1 MLSEKPHFFRES
13 GMSPDDEFE
22 RTIITAGRP
31 SAETAPAPD
40 TLGHYLVIVEGGEPG
55 RRLELDTTAPITIGR
70 DPQQTLV
77 VADPSFSR
85 RHARVFLVNEEPFV
99 QDLGSTNGTFID
111 GKQLSEPSKLDE
123 GQLLRI
129 GGHYFRYERRSRRDV
144 EREEELARDLR
155 RASAY
160 VSSLLPAPL
169 TTGPVLAEW
178 RFVPSTQLGGDAFG
192 YHWLDPGTFVFYL
205 IDVSGHGVGSAM
217 HSVTVLNVLR
227 QRGLLQVDPTDPAS
241 VLASLN
247 ARFQMESH
255 NGLFFT
261 MWYGVY
267 RPSDRT
273 LVCGAAG
280 HHAAYLVAP
289 DKGATQAL
297 GTAALMIGAMPDV
310 TYEVQETTIPAGS
323 ALYLFSDGA
332 FEIETKEDERWTMA
346 EFLPLLLQPSRPDM
360 AEPERVYQLVRN
372 AARPGPFDDDFSL
385 MVISFP

>member
-1 MLSEKPHFFRES
+1 
-13 GMSPDDEFE
+13 MSLDDEFE

-31 SAETAPAPD
+31 AAEAVPAPD
-40 TLGHYLVIVEGGEPG
+40 TLGHYLVIVEGTEPG
-55 RRLELDTTAPITIGR
+55 RRLELDPTAPITIGR

-77 VADPSFSR
+77 VADPELSR

-99 QDLGSTNGTFID
+99 QDVGSTNGTFID
-111 GKQLSEPSKLDE
+111 GERLSAPSKLDE
-123 GQLLRI
+123 GRLLRI

-144 EREEELARDLR
+144 EREELLARDLR

-160 VSSLLPAPL
+160 VSSLLPAPM
-169 TTGPVLAEW
+169 TTGPVLVEW

-192 YHWLDPGTFVFYL
+192 YYWLDPETFVFYL

-247 ARFQMESH
+247 GRFQMDVH

-267 RPSDRT
+267 RPCDRS

-280 HHAAYLVAP
+280 HHAAYLVP
-289 DKGATQAL
+289 SDKGMTQPI
-297 GTAALMIGAMPDV
+297 GTSALMIGAMPDV
-310 TYEVQETTIPAGS
+310 TYEVQQTTIPAGS
-323 ALYLFSDGA
+323 SLYLFSDGA
-332 FEIETKEDERWTMA
+332 FEIEMKDDQRWTMA
-346 EFLPLLLQPSRPDM
+346 DFLPLLLQPSRPGVTE
-360 AEPERVYQLVRN
+360 AERVYQLVRG
-372 AARPGPFDDDFSL
+372 AARPGPLDDDFSL
-385 MVISFP
+385 MVVSFP

>member
-1 MLSEKPHFFRES
+1 
-13 GMSPDDEFE
+13 MSPDDEFE
-22 RTIITAGRP
+22 RTMITVGRP
-31 SAETAPAPD
+31 AAEAVPAPD
-40 TLGHYLVIVEGGEPG
+40 TLGHYLVIVEGAEPG
-55 RRLELDTTAPITIGR
+55 RRLELAPTAPITIGR

-77 VADPSFSR
+77 VADPELSR

-111 GKQLSEPSKLDE
+111 GERLSAPSKLDE

-144 EREEELARDLR
+144 EREGQLARDLG
-155 RASAY
+155 RARAY

-169 TTGPVLAEW
+169 TTGPVLVEW

-192 YHWLDPGTFVFYL
+192 YYWLDPETFVFYL

-217 HSVTVLNVLR
+217 HSVTVLNLLR
-227 QRGLLQVDPTDPAS
+227 QRGLFQVDPTDPAS

-247 ARFQMESH
+247 GRFQMDRH

-267 RPSDRT
+267 RPSDRS

-280 HHAAYLVAP
+280 HHAAYLVP
-289 DKGATQAL
+289 SDREMTQPI

-310 TYEVQETTIPAGS
+310 TYEVQQTTIPAGS
-323 ALYLFSDGA
+323 SLYLFSDGA
-332 FEIETKEDERWTMA
+332 FEIETKEDQRWTMA
-346 EFLPLLLQPSRPDM
+346 DFLPLLLQPSRPGV
-360 AEPERVYQLVRN
+360 AEAERVYQLVRD
-372 AARPGPFDDDFSL
+372 AARPGPLDDDFSL
-385 MVISFP
+385 MVVSFP

>member
-1 MLSEKPHFFRES
+1 
-13 GMSPDDEFE
+13 MSPDDEFE

-31 SAETAPAPD
+31 AAEAAPAPD
-40 TLGHYLVIVEGGEPG
+40 TLGHYLVIVEGAEPG
-55 RRLELDTTAPITIGR
+55 RRLELNATTPVTIGR
-70 DPQQTLV
+70 DSQQTLAV
-77 VADPSFSR
+77 PDPELSR

-99 QDLGSTNGTFID
+99 QDLGSTNGTFLD
-111 GKQLSEPSKLDE
+111 GERLTAPSKLEE
-123 GQLLRI
+123 GRLLRI
-129 GGHYFRYERRSRRDV
+129 GGQYFRYERRSRRDV

-192 YHWLDPGTFVFYL
+192 YYWLDPETFVFYL

-227 QRGLLQVDPTDPAS
+227 QRGLLQGDPTDPATM
-241 VLASLN
+241 LAGLN
-247 ARFQMESH
+247 ARFQMDVH

-267 RPSDRT
+267 RPSDRS

-280 HHAAYLVAP
+280 HHAAYLVP
-289 DKGATQAL
+289 SDRGATQPL
-297 GTAALMIGAMPDV
+297 GTPNLMIGLMPDV
-310 TYEVQETTIPAGS
+310 VYEVQRTTIPAGS
-323 ALYLFSDGA
+323 AVYLFSDGA
-332 FEIETKEDERWTMA
+332 FEIETKNDQRWTMA
-346 EFLPLLLQPSRPDM
+346 DFLPLLLQPSRPDM
-360 AEPERVYQLVRN
+360 PEAERVYRLVRQ
-372 AARPGPFDDDFSL
+372 AARPGPLDDDFSL
-385 MVISFP
+385 MVVSFP

>member
-1 MLSEKPHFFRES
+1 
-13 GMSPDDEFE
+13 MSPDDEFE
-22 RTIITAGRP
+22 RTMITVGRP
-31 SAETAPAPD
+31 AAEAVPAPD
-40 TLGHYLVIVEGGEPG
+40 TIGHYLVIVEGAEPG
-55 RRLELDTTAPITIGR
+55 RRLEFDATTPLTIGR

-77 VADPSFSR
+77 VTDPELSR

-99 QDLGSTNGTFID
+99 QDLGSTNGTFVD
-111 GKQLSEPSKLDE
+111 GERLSAPSKLDE
-123 GQLLRI
+123 GRLLRI
-129 GGHYFRYERRSRRDV
+129 GGHYLRYERRSRRDV
-144 EREEELARDLR
+144 EREEQLARDLR

-169 TTGPVLAEW
+169 TSGPVLTDW

-192 YHWLDPGTFVFYL
+192 YYWLDPETFVFYL

-241 VLASLN
+241 VLANLN
-247 ARFQMESH
+247 ARFQMDVH

-267 RPSDRT
+267 RPRDRS

-280 HHAAYLVAP
+280 HHAAYLVPP
-289 DKGATQAL
+289 DRSTTLPL
-297 GTAALMIGAMPDV
+297 GTSNLMIGAMPDV
-310 TYEVQETTIPAGS
+310 AYEVQRTTIPAGS
-323 ALYLFSDGA
+323 VGYLFSDGA
-332 FEIETKEDERWTMA
+332 FEIETKDDQRWSMA
-346 EFLPLLLQPSRPDM
+346 DFLPLLLKPSSAGTSEAD
-360 AEPERVYQLVRN
+360 RVYQLVRH
-372 AARPGPFDDDFSL
+372 AARPGPLDDDFSL

>member
-1 MLSEKPHFFRES
+1 
-13 GMSPDDEFE
+13 MSRDDDFE
-22 RTIITAGRP
+22 RTMITAGRP
-31 SAETAPAPD
+31 TGEAVPATD
-40 TLGHYLVIVEGGEPG
+40 TLGYYLVVVEGAEPG
-55 RRLELDTTAPITIGR
+55 RRLELDATTPVTIGR

-77 VADPSFSR
+77 VTDPEFSR

-111 GKQLSEPSKLDE
+111 GKRLSAPSKLDE
-123 GQLLRI
+123 GRLLRI

-144 EREEELARDLR
+144 EREEQLARDLR

-169 TTGPVLAEW
+169 TTGPVLIEW

-192 YHWLDPGTFVFYL
+192 YYWLDPDTFVFYL

-227 QRGLLQVDPTDPAS
+227 QRGLFQVDPTDPAS

-247 ARFQMESH
+247 GRFQMDSH

-267 RPSDRT
+267 RPGDRS
-273 LVCGAAG
+273 LICGAAG
-280 HHAAYLVAP
+280 HHAAYLVPSDRAM
-289 DKGATQAL
+289 TQPI
-297 GTAALMIGAMPDV
+297 GTSALMIGAMPDV
-310 TYEVQETTIPAGS
+310 IYEVQQTTIPAGS
-323 ALYLFSDGA
+323 SLYLFSDGA
-332 FEIETKEDERWTMA
+332 FEIETKDDERWTMA
-346 EFLPLLLQPSRPDM
+346 DFLPLLLQPSRPGVGE
-360 AEPERVYQLVRN
+360 AERVYQLVRD
-372 AARPGPFDDDFSL
+372 AARPGPLDDDFSL
-385 MVISFP
+385 MVVSFP

>member
-1 MLSEKPHFFRES
+1 
-13 GMSPDDEFE
+13 MSPDDEFE

-31 SAETAPAPD
+31 AAGAVPAPD
-40 TLGHYLVIVEGGEPG
+40 TLGHYLVIVEGAEPG
-55 RRLELDTTAPITIGR
+55 RRLEFDPTAPITIGR

-77 VADPSFSR
+77 VADPELSR

-111 GKQLSEPSKLDE
+111 GERLSAPSRLDE
-123 GQLLRI
+123 GRLLRI
-129 GGHYFRYERRSRRDV
+129 GGYYFRYERRSRRDV
-144 EREEELARDLR
+144 EREEQLARDLR

-169 TTGPVLAEW
+169 TSGPVLAEW

-192 YHWLDPGTFVFYL
+192 YYWLDPETFVFYL

-227 QRGLLQVDPTDPAS
+227 QRGLLQVDPTDPRS
-241 VLASLN
+241 VLAGLN
-247 ARFQMESH
+247 ARFQMDVH
-255 NGLFFT
+255 NDLFFT

-267 RPSDRT
+267 RPRDRS

-280 HHAAYLVAP
+280 HHAAYLVP
-289 DKGATQAL
+289 SDKSATQPL
-297 GTAALMIGAMPDV
+297 GVPNLMIGAMPDV
-310 TYEVQETTIPAGS
+310 AYEVQRTTIPAGS

-332 FEIETKEDERWTMA
+332 FEIETKDDQRWAMA
-346 EFLPLLLQPSRPDM
+346 DFLPLLLQPSRPGV
-360 AEPERVYQLVRN
+360 AEAERVYQLVRD
-372 AARPGPFDDDFSL
+372 AARPGPLDDDFSL
-385 MVISFP
+385 MVVSFP

>member
-1 MLSEKPHFFRES
+1 
-13 GMSPDDEFE
+13 MSPDDEFE
-22 RTIITAGRP
+22 RTIVTGGRP
-31 SAETAPAPD
+31 ASEAAPAPD
-40 TLGHYLVIVEGGEPG
+40 TLGHYLVIVEGAEPG
-55 RRLELDTTAPITIGR
+55 RRLELDATTPITIGR

-77 VADPSFSR
+77 VADPELSR
-85 RHARVFLVNEEPFV
+85 KHARVFLVNEEPFV
-99 QDLGSTNGTFID
+99 QDMGSTNGTFLD
-111 GKQLSEPSKLDE
+111 GERLTAPSKLDE
-123 GQLLRI
+123 GRLLRI
-129 GGHYFRYERRSRRDV
+129 GGQYFRYERRSRRDV
-144 EREEELARDLR
+144 EREEQLARDLR

-192 YHWLDPGTFVFYL
+192 YYWLDPETFVFYL

-227 QRGLLQVDPTDPAS
+227 QRGLLQVDLTDPAS

-247 ARFQMESH
+247 ARFQMDGH

-267 RPSDRT
+267 RPSDRS

-280 HHAAYLVAP
+280 HHAAYLVPP
-289 DKGATQAL
+289 DKGATRPI
-297 GTAALMIGAMPDV
+297 GTSALMIGAMRDV
-310 TYEVQETTIPAGS
+310 AYEVQQTTIPAGS
-323 ALYLFSDGA
+323 AVYLFSDGA
-332 FEIETKEDERWTMA
+332 FEIETSDDQRWTM
-346 EFLPLLLQPSRPDM
+346 EDFLPLVLQPSRPGM
-360 AEPERVYQLVRN
+360 PEAERVYRLVRQ
-372 AARPGPFDDDFSL
+372 AARPGPLDDDFSL

>member
-1 MLSEKPHFFRES
+1 
-13 GMSPDDEFE
+13 MSPDDEFE
-22 RTIITAGRP
+22 RTIVTGGRP
-31 SAETAPAPD
+31 ASEAAPAPD
-40 TLGHYLVIVEGGEPG
+40 TLGHYLVIVEGAEPG
-55 RRLELDTTAPITIGR
+55 RRLELDATTPITIGR

-77 VADPSFSR
+77 VADPELSR
-85 RHARVFLVNEEPFV
+85 KHARVFLVNEEPFV
-99 QDLGSTNGTFID
+99 QDMGSTNGTFLD
-111 GKQLSEPSKLDE
+111 GERLTAPSKLDE
-123 GQLLRI
+123 GRLLRI
-129 GGHYFRYERRSRRDV
+129 GGQYFRYERRSRRDV
-144 EREEELARDLR
+144 EREEQLARDLR

-192 YHWLDPGTFVFYL
+192 YYWLDPETFVFYL

-227 QRGLLQVDPTDPAS
+227 QRGLLQVDLTDPAS

-247 ARFQMESH
+247 ARFQMDGH

-267 RPSDRT
+267 RPSDRS

-280 HHAAYLVAP
+280 HHAAYLVPP
-289 DKGATQAL
+289 DKGATRPI
-297 GTAALMIGAMPDV
+297 GTSALMIGAMRDV
-310 TYEVQETTIPAGS
+310 AYEVQQTTIPAGS
-323 ALYLFSDGA
+323 AVYLFSDGA
-332 FEIETKEDERWTMA
+332 FEIETNDDRRWTM
-346 EFLPLLLQPSRPDM
+346 EDFLPLLLQPSRPGM
-360 AEPERVYQLVRN
+360 PEAERVYRLVRQ
-372 AARPGPFDDDFSL
+372 AARPGPLDDDFSL

>member
-1 MLSEKPHFFRES
+1 
-13 GMSPDDEFE
+13 MSPDDEFE
-22 RTIITAGRP
+22 RTMITVGRP
-31 SAETAPAPD
+31 AAEAVPAPD
-40 TLGHYLVIVEGGEPG
+40 TIGHYLVIVEGAEPG
-55 RRLELDTTAPITIGR
+55 RRLEFDATTPLTIGR

-77 VADPSFSR
+77 VTDPELSR

-99 QDLGSTNGTFID
+99 QDLGSTNGTFVD
-111 GKQLSEPSKLDE
+111 GERISAPSKLDE
-123 GQLLRI
+123 GRLLRI
-129 GGHYFRYERRSRRDV
+129 GGHYLRYERRSRRDV
-144 EREEELARDLR
+144 EREEQLARDLR

-169 TTGPVLAEW
+169 TSGPVLTDW

-192 YHWLDPGTFVFYL
+192 YYWLDPETFVFYL

-241 VLASLN
+241 VLANLN
-247 ARFQMESH
+247 ARFQMDVH

-267 RPSDRT
+267 RPRDRS

-280 HHAAYLVAP
+280 HHAAYLVPP
-289 DKGATQAL
+289 DRSTTLPL
-297 GTAALMIGAMPDV
+297 GTSNLMIGAMPDV
-310 TYEVQETTIPAGS
+310 AYEVQRTTIPAGS
-323 ALYLFSDGA
+323 VGYLFSDGA
-332 FEIETKEDERWTMA
+332 FEIETKDDQRWSMA
-346 EFLPLLLQPSRPDM
+346 DFLPLLLKPSSAGTSEAD
-360 AEPERVYQLVRN
+360 RVYQLVRH
-372 AARPGPFDDDFSL
+372 AARPGPLDDDFSL